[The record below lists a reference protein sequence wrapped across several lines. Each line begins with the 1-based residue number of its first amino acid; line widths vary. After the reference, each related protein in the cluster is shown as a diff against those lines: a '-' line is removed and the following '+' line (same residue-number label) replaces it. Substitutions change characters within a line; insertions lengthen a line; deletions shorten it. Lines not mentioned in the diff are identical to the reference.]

1 MNCLCIV
8 SKKCTV
14 AYAIAIERGV
24 RSFAISTEETVYERT
39 PIGGRS
45 NIRSSIVDKA
55 ASYAN
60 SICRTSTA
68 NADTIAHY
76 AVLYA
81 TA

>member
-1 MNCLCIV
+1 MDCLCIV
-8 SKKCTV
+8 GKECTI

-24 RSFAISTEETVYERT
+24 RSFAISAEETVYERT

-45 NIRSSIVDKA
+45 NIRSSVIDKA

-60 SICRTSTA
+60 SIRRATSA
-68 NADTIAHY
+68 NADAIAHY
-76 AVLYA
+76 AILDA